1 MLFFM
6 TDNGISK
13 ISKGAKPKQYVLQ
26 KRFLKTSTTIKA
38 MESSDWEESWVYC
51 TTCIWKA
58 PVTLLSWAV
67 APLLSD
73 STFGQLTPRHSYF
86 CAPLQRV
93 SSITFN
99 IQMVLF
105 SSILM
110 QYLWFDSCIKCK
122 GFADQIITH
131 ENETHYSSSIIIII
145 SSLVLFAYQHGHESF
160 CALSI
165 FTLDGTSTKP
175 LKFGIF

>member
-38 MESSDWEESWVYC
+38 MESSDWEESWVYR

-58 PVTLLSWAV
+58 PVTVLSWAV

-73 STFGQLTPRHSYF
+73 STFGQLTPGHSSYF
-86 CAPLQRV
+86 CAPLQRF
-93 SSITFN
+93 SLFIFN
-99 IQMVLF
+99 IYMVLF
-105 SSILM
+105 SSILL

-131 ENETHYSSSIIIII
+131 KNETHYSSSIIIII
-145 SSLVLFAYQHGHESF
+145 SSVVLFAYQHESF

-165 FTLDGTSTKP
+165 FTLVSTSTEP
-175 LKFGIF
+175 LKIGIF